1 MEPHLTGAEWSIR
14 GVGGGPLEAASPS
27 LLSLLR
33 RLIVILWKPIVVYK
47 GWRWS
52 AYGIIS
58 YTIITPRQGG
68 YVISNEFSNCT
79 NCYSFQTA
87 ILTFP
92 WSIQAFWRELQ
103 VYVSSL
109 SFEFKF
115 KFKLEDI
122 PPSQDIP
129 RAAPDVANI
138 ITFPEEEKEEEEE
151 KKKEEEPNL
160 DQNRN
165 TPVRPLEEEEPNLN
179 QNLLLL

>member
-1 MEPHLTGAEWSIR
+1 MIRATG
-14 GVGGGPLEAASPS
+14 SPS

-58 YTIITPRQGG
+58 NTIITPRQGG

-138 ITFPEEEKEEEEE
+138 ITFPEEEEEASPFKITVGSPQGSSWEAPEAS
-151 KKKEEEPNL
+151 N
-160 DQNRN
+160 
-165 TPVRPLEEEEPNLN
+165 
-179 QNLLLL
+179 

>member
-1 MEPHLTGAEWSIR
+1 MVTAQGE
-14 GVGGGPLEAASPS
+14 GGPSGAASPS

-58 YTIITPRQGG
+58 YTIITPGQGG

-129 RAAPDVANI
+129 RAAPDVINQYHHVSRRRRRRN
-138 ITFPEEEKEEEEE
+138 
-151 KKKEEEPNL
+151 EPIQAHRGL
-160 DQNRN
+160 PSRI
-165 TPVRPLEEEEPNLN
+165 
-179 QNLLLL
+179 LLGSTRSV